1 MKDILR
7 GLLSSMEKLYVLV
20 RKDLSKSQ
28 QAVQGGHAVAEYL
41 LRDRSSFWD
50 NGTLVYLAVDDEE
63 DLKSWGEIF
72 HIMYAEYAEFREPD
86 INNELTAIAA
96 LLDKEEQDVVSDLR
110 LL

>member
-1 MKDILR
+1 
-7 GLLSSMEKLYVLV
+7 VLV

-41 LRDRSSFWD
+41 LRGRLSSWY
-50 NGTLVYLAVDDEE
+50 NGTLVYLAVHDEE

-72 HIMYAEYAEFREPD
+72 HVMYAEWVPFREPD
-86 INNELTAIAA
+86 RNNELTAIAV
-96 LLDKEEQDVVSDLR
+96 LLDGNEQNVVGDLR

>member
-1 MKDILR
+1 M
-7 GLLSSMEKLYVLV
+7 LV

-72 HIMYAEYAEFREPD
+72 QIMYASWISFREPD
-86 INNELTAIAA
+86 KNNELTAVAA
-96 LLDKEEQDVVSDLR
+96 LLDREEQEVVSDLR